1 MTDRDTLNEWPDD
14 KLPHDNSV
22 GLRRRIVQGLDMQQI
37 EEPVVVESYSGIGTE
52 LRAERQRRQITLFD
66 VSNALRI
73 QQSHL
78 AALEEGRVADLPGAT
93 YATGFLRTYSDF
105 LGLDGEEIVRQYK
118 SEGTLT
124 HGERRLVFLEPE
136 EEARRPGLILALISL
151 IVAGAVYGGWIF
163 LERQGLLPVEIV
175 AEPPRRLA
183 PYQVAEKAPEPE
195 LKTAPAST
203 TGKTTETK
211 TSKTNVA
218 AVADKTQSVS
228 GPSGQAIGQATIAK
242 KVEEISEKIA
252 ANREPGEGERA
263 AAADVTGLANTMD
276 KPVSGNLDVPTDTV
290 VTEVE
295 NAIRKPVAITALNNQ
310 PAVEEKR
317 NDVSAEHY
325 AVKTRQD
332 VARPAIVPNNSSM
345 LPKREG
351 SEVETAPVM
360 PAIQVAV
367 APPPPPAAPTA
378 PVRPLSDNRGE
389 PAYSAAEGR
398 ASLATASEGLS
409 YRPQAYGASNRDARV
424 VLRARAESWV
434 QVQGANNEL
443 LLTRML
449 RPGDSYHAPN
459 RVDLVLMTGNAGA
472 IEVMVDGEAFGA
484 LGPVGQIRRNIKLNA
499 DYLRGHMHSS
509 VTSRQ

>member
-1 MTDRDTLNEWPDD
+1 
-14 KLPHDNSV
+14 
-22 GLRRRIVQGLDMQQI
+22 MQQI
-37 EEPVVVESYSGIGTE
+37 EERVVVESYSGIGTE
-52 LRAERQRRQITLFD
+52 LRAARQRRQITLFD

-73 QQSHL
+73 QQGHL

-118 SEGTLT
+118 SEGILT
-124 HGERRLVFLEPE
+124 HDERRLVYLEPV

-163 LERQGLLPVEIV
+163 LERQGLLPAEIV

-183 PYQVAEKAPEPE
+183 PYQVAEKAPELK
-195 LKTAPAST
+195 LKTVPVST
-203 TGKTTETK
+203 TKKTAEAK
-211 TSKTNVA
+211 SSKTKVA
-218 AVADKTQSVS
+218 AIADKTQSVS
-228 GPSGQAIGQATIAK
+228 GRSGQAIRQVTIAK
-242 KVEEISEKIA
+242 KVEEISEKIRTD
-252 ANREPGEGERA
+252 REPGEGERA

-276 KPVSGNLDVPTDTV
+276 KPVSGDLDILVDTV
-290 VTEVE
+290 VTEVK
-295 NAIRKPVAITALNNQ
+295 NATRKPVTITALKNQ
-310 PAVEEKR
+310 PAVEEKQ
-317 NDVSAEHY
+317 NDGSTEHY

-332 VARPAIVPNNSSM
+332 IATPSIVPNNSSM
-345 LPKREG
+345 LPK
-351 SEVETAPVM
+351 SESSEAETAPVM

-389 PAYSAAEGR
+389 PTYSAAEGR

-409 YRPQAYGASNRDARV
+409 YRPQAYGASNRDVRV
-424 VLRARAESWV
+424 ILRARAESWV

-472 IEVMVDGEAFGA
+472 IEVMVDGEALGA

-499 DYLRGHMHSS
+499 DYLWGHMHSS
-509 VTSRQ
+509 MTSRQ